1 MYKNLK
7 IEMLRRDLSVKELS
21 KKMFDDFNIQ
31 CSPSALYSKIR
42 GDYEFTLEEA
52 SSIRDIIDENMS
64 IKYLFEKEESKG

>member
-7 IEMLRRDLSVKELS
+7 IEMLKQDLTVKELS
-21 KKMFDDFNIQ
+21 KKMLDDFDIQ

-42 GDYEFTLEEA
+42 GEYEFTFEEA

-64 IKYLFEKEESKG
+64 LEYLFEKEEK